1 MKNKVLKILLIGI
14 LGILPVKVS
23 AASASV
29 NIECPSTAAAGAT
42 VNCTITATIPN
53 GVTAIGAGGKYI
65 LGNGVTFNNY
75 IYPSGASVY
84 TDESTIKLGFA
95 FGKKITGTTSLGT
108 LQVVIPSDA
117 SANQT
122 YTVGI
127 GKISISNDKYE
138 DLELST
144 PSVSKTIRVVSN
156 ENRLSSLSISGGS
169 ISFNPDN
176 TSYSTT
182 VNSASTTISAT
193 AKDSRST
200 ISGDVGTKNLN
211 YGVNTFRITITSET
225 GSKRTYTISIT
236 RPDNRSTNNY
246 LSSLEVRGF
255 SLKFNKNTTS
265 YDLQGN
271 NSSTVIKAS
280 KEDFKATISRDIGT
294 KSLNYGTNTF
304 KIIVTA
310 ENGSQRTYTIYITR
324 PNANKNAN
332 NFLSSLTASGIN
344 FSFNKNNGTYN
355 LQTSN
360 DSTVIE
366 AIKEHSS
373 TQISGDIGR
382 KNLNFGL
389 NTFKIKVTAENSLTR
404 TYTLN
409 ITRVDSRS
417 DDNYLKMI
425 SISSGELKF
434 NKTTYIYNVDVENNI
449 ESVTLLATLNSNTA
463 SFVSGFE
470 PKKVKLKNGNNTVY
484 IKVRSEKGTERTYTI
499 NINRKDGRDS
509 DASLKGIKLSSGKID
524 FKSDVLDYSLNV
536 EYKINKLNIVATP
549 NSSKA
554 KVSIEQDEELK
565 VGENIIRIIVI
576 AENEKQTI
584 YTIKVNRKEEGYTLS
599 DDNYIKSLSI
609 KNVKIDFKKNV
620 YTYKVKTNLKKL
632 NFNIE
637 LSDKNAK
644 YEILNNNSLKKGS
657 KVQIK
662 VTAENGDEKYYTFN
676 IEAEYNLILI
686 IAVIVIV
693 VLAIAGIMFYI
704 IRMKKNNKTDEILDI
719 NDFNEVK

>member
-29 NIECPSTAAAGAT
+29 NMECPSTAAAGAT

-53 GVTAIGAGGKYI
+53 GVTANGASGKYI
-65 LGNGVTFNNY
+65 LGSGVTFNNY

-84 TDESTIKLGFA
+84 TNGNTIKVGFA
-95 FGKKITGTTSLGT
+95 FGKEFTGTTSLGT
-108 LQVVIPSDA
+108 LQVVIPSYA

-127 GKISISNDKYE
+127 GNISISDVNYE
-138 DLELST
+138 NYDA

-156 ENRLSSLSISGGS
+156 ENSLSSLSISGGS

-200 ISGDVGTKNLN
+200 ISGDVGTKSLN
-211 YGVNTFRITITSET
+211 YGVNTFRITVTSET

-246 LSSLEVRGF
+246 LSSLEVSGF

-280 KEDFKATISRDIGT
+280 KEDSKATISGDIGT

-304 KIIVTA
+304 KIVVTA

-360 DSTVIE
+360 DLTVIE

-373 TQISGDIGR
+373 AQISGDIGR

-434 NKTTYIYNVDVENNI
+434 NKTTYVYNVDVENNI

-470 PKKVKLKNGNNTVY
+470 PKEVKLKNGNNTVY

-509 DASLKGIKLSSGKID
+509 DASLKDIKLSSGKID

-554 KVSIEQDEELK
+554 KVSIEQDDELK

-620 YTYKVKTNLKKL
+620 YTYKVKTNLKRL
-632 NFNIE
+632 SFNIE

-704 IRMKKNNKTDEILDI
+704 IKMKKNNKTDEVLDI